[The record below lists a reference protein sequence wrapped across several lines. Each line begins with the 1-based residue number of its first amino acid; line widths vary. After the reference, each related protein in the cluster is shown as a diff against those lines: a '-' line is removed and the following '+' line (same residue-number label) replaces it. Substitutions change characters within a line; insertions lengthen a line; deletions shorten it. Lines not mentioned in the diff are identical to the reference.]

1 MTSLAHG
8 DRVPVRFGTY
18 TTADATRLRSGRWD
32 PAGRQVRGSVVLLG
46 GRKEFLE
53 KYAETAADL
62 ARRGFTVFSFDWRG
76 QGLSGRRLPE
86 RLKGYV
92 QDYRHYEQDLVEF
105 FQNFV
110 QPEAARP
117 VFILAHSMGAHV
129 ALRFLHRTPQTVD
142 KAVLVSPMLDIDT
155 KPFPRWVVAGLA
167 RLGRLIGAEEA
178 LVPGSGGRT
187 NVDRPF
193 EGNTLTAD
201 PRRFAVE
208 KNAVALNPDLALGG
222 VTFAWLSATLAS
234 IAHIRRAGYLERIHT
249 PLLMVAAADDRVV
262 SVAAQRRACR
272 RLPDCRLVVIP
283 GARHEILMETDAIR
297 SQFWR
302 AFDEFIV
309 HPLRVP
315 DTGGDSFSPRG
326 R

>member
-1 MTSLAHG
+1 
-8 DRVPVRFGTY
+8 
-18 TTADATRLRSGRWD
+18 LRSGRWE
-32 PAGRQVRGSVVLLG
+32 PGGRQARGSVVLLG

-53 KYAETAADL
+53 KYVETAADL
-62 ARRGFTVFSFDWRG
+62 TRRGLAVFSFDWRG
-76 QGLSGRRLPE
+76 QGLSGRRLAD
-86 RLKGYV
+86 RCKGYV
-92 QDYRHYEQDLVEF
+92 RDYRHYVQDLAEF
-105 FQNFV
+105 FQHCV

-129 ALRFLHRTPQTVD
+129 ALRFLHRHPPAVD

-155 KPFPRWVVAGLA
+155 KPFPRWLVAGLA
-167 RLGRLIGAEEA
+167 RLGRLIGADEA
-178 LVPGSGGRT
+178 LVPGSGRRT

-193 EGNTLTAD
+193 AGNTLTAD

-208 KNAVALNPDLALGG
+208 KNAVAVNPDLALSG

-234 IAHIRRAGYLERIHT
+234 IAHIRRPGYLEQIHT
-249 PLLMVAAADDRVV
+249 PMLMVAAAADRVV

-272 RLPDCRLVVIP
+272 RLAGCRLMVIP

-302 AFDEFIV
+302 AFDDFIT
-309 HPLRVP
+309 HPLSLTSR
-315 DTGGDSFSPRG
+315 SIL
-326 R
+326 